1 MLINIPDLAPM
12 LRSIIAYVKKYQGEK
27 GFILTD
33 RDDKDAFYDIEF
45 SPEDNSVNEF
55 QIKAVRVIGNS
66 LEILTDVNQVR
77 YDEQSIRDA
86 DESDWESV
94 EDSDTIYFKP
104 TLFNIAE
111 NIRNYVDELAEFT
124 FVDLGLPSRKLW
136 ATENV
141 KDENDNEAFFSFDDS
156 VNAFGRNLSSKDDWK
171 ELFDNSSYS
180 WNEERKGYDVTG
192 PNGNSIFL
200 PAAGYRGCGV
210 VSDVGIIGSYW
221 SSSVGNENFAYYVD
235 FNSSGYL
242 NPQRGACSSFG
253 FAVRLVR

>member
-1 MLINIPDLAPM
+1 M

-45 SPEDNSVNEF
+45 SPEDNTVNEF

-77 YDEQSIRDA
+77 YDEQSVRDA

-111 NIRNYVDELAEFT
+111 NIRNYVDELAEFA
-124 FVDLGLPSRKLW
+124 FVDLGLPSGKLW
-136 ATENV
+136 ATENI
-141 KDENDNEAFFSFDDS
+141 KDENGNEAFFSFDDS
-156 VNAFGRNLSSKDDWK
+156 VNAFGRNLPSKDDWK

-180 WNEERKGYDVTG
+180 WNEERKGFDITG

-200 PAAGYRGCGV
+200 PAAGYRSGV
-210 VSDVGIIGSYW
+210 DVGSVGSLGYYW
-221 SSSVGNENFAYYVD
+221 SSSVKDENNAYYVN
-235 FNSSGYL
+235 FGRPNL
-242 NPQRGACSSFG
+242 NPRNDNRCLG
-253 FAVRLVR
+253 FSVRLVR

>member
-1 MLINIPDLAPM
+1 M

-55 QIKAVRVIGNS
+55 QIKAVRVIGNN

-141 KDENDNEAFFSFDDS
+141 KDENGNEAFFSFDDS
-156 VNAFGRNLSSKDDWK
+156 VDAFGRNLPSKDDWK

-180 WNEERKGYDVTG
+180 WNEERKGYNMTG

-200 PAAGYRGCGV
+200 PAAGYHDGATLYY
-210 VSDVGIIGSYW
+210 VGSGGYYW
-221 SSSVGNENFAYYVD
+221 SSSVFSEYNAYRVY
-235 FNSSGYL
+235 FYSGDL
-242 NPQRGACSSFG
+242 SPQGSTARYFG
-253 FAVRLVR
+253 FSVRLVR